1 MGAAEQESLGVGG
14 FGEGF
19 VEIDAEDFG
28 GDVVVDPAFFDQRDE
43 QGAGLFGG
51 REAEGVEGL
60 GVGVG
65 GRVALP
71 GHVNPVSD
79 ALLAADALVMSSDY
93 EGVPAVVPEALAA
106 GLPVVSTDCS
116 VSMADLLG
124 HGRFGL
130 LVPVRDEAALAGAM
144 DRITA
149 LPFDSTA
156 ARAQARRFTV
166 EIAAQS
172 YVVEMQRLVHG

>member
-1 MGAAEQESLGVGG
+1 
-14 FGEGF
+14 
-19 VEIDAEDFG
+19 
-28 GDVVVDPAFFDQRDE
+28 
-43 QGAGLFGG
+43 
-51 REAEGVEGL
+51 
-60 GVGVG
+60 
-65 GRVALP
+65 
-71 GHVNPVSD
+71 VSD

-149 LPFDSTA
+149 LPFDLTA

-172 YVVEMQRLVHG
+172 YIVEMQRLVHG

>member
-1 MGAAEQESLGVGG
+1 
-14 FGEGF
+14 
-19 VEIDAEDFG
+19 
-28 GDVVVDPAFFDQRDE
+28 
-43 QGAGLFGG
+43 
-51 REAEGVEGL
+51 
-60 GVGVG
+60 
-65 GRVALP
+65 
-71 GHVNPVSD
+71 
-79 ALLAADALVMSSDY
+79 MSSDY

-149 LPFDSTA
+149 LPLIDGGPRPGA
-156 ARAQARRFTV
+156 PLHRGNCRPELYR
-166 EIAAQS
+166 
-172 YVVEMQRLVHG
+172 

>member
-1 MGAAEQESLGVGG
+1 
-14 FGEGF
+14 
-19 VEIDAEDFG
+19 
-28 GDVVVDPAFFDQRDE
+28 
-43 QGAGLFGG
+43 
-51 REAEGVEGL
+51 
-60 GVGVG
+60 
-65 GRVALP
+65 VALP

-149 LPFDSTA
+149 LPLIRRRPAPRRA
-156 ARAQARRFTV
+156 ASPWKLPPRAISLKCSDWFMADHPLPGTGGPVAPAISQKADG
-166 EIAAQS
+166 AAASFAVTPRPGLNETQ
-172 YVVEMQRLVHG
+172 